1 MPISWLATLL
11 SVSAGSCYSLC
22 EAHSSG
28 RSGWLAVGRHLP
40 SQYCGLWLHIVIKKG
55 FFSRLAPHCPE
66 DVDVFDGKY
75 DLGSGSFNIF
85 LGDLNVQ

>member
-1 MPISWLATLL
+1 
-11 SVSAGSCYSLC
+11 
-22 EAHSSG
+22 
-28 RSGWLAVGRHLP
+28 
-40 SQYCGLWLHIVIKKG
+40 LHIVIKKG